1 MYESAMHFSRPGL
14 PLSRAYLRAFLGRNL
29 PFGCPQKQKWLPGH
43 AREPA
48 KNQFDANALVCAL
61 REQGHHDHQ
70 VRKCK
75 QPLIRADAGRFRC
88 PRDEAQMAALCKI
101 VYVLDAKSIPRV
113 KEFYFC
119 ELVTVFGRAWAISRI
134 CFICRISCEAMN
146 CSQSYAFKFPRNG
159 CGKQ

>member
-1 MYESAMHFSRPGL
+1 MTTVQMTEAGVLTDPIGLCHESAVHFSRARFAPIASIPPRLPG
-14 PLSRAYLRAFLGRNL
+14 
-29 PFGCPQKQKWLPGH
+29 PQPAVWMPSKQKWLPGH

-101 VYVLDAKSIPRV
+101 VYVLDANP
-113 KEFYFC
+113 
-119 ELVTVFGRAWAISRI
+119 
-134 CFICRISCEAMN
+134 
-146 CSQSYAFKFPRNG
+146 SQAGDF
-159 CGKQ
+159 